1 MADLQ
6 SDQIIHG
13 KYRVVQQVGKGGM
26 GAVYAAVNMATG
38 SRAALKVL
46 TLDVHSHPELIVRF
60 QNEARA
66 ANQSGHPGVVPV
78 YDAGQMEDGT
88 PYLVMPFLDGE
99 SLSARI
105 RRALMSPQRVLGM
118 SGLWMLGD
126 IASALAA
133 THERGIIHR
142 DLKPANVMLVS
153 DPSTLTGERAMVLD
167 FGVAKLCSD
176 ELTRKG
182 AMLGTPMYMALEQFR
197 DAAAVDGKADVFS
210 LGCIGYQLLTGRL
223 PHPGPT
229 HFEIM
234 GQRMEQTIVQLAQI
248 APAVPSQVAKLI
260 MAMLEKNP
268 ASRPTMPTVE
278 LEVRAALGLPPLRL
292 TSRQASVFSQS
303 ITADALD
310 QAQETAGPS
319 GYALRS
325 TDPESDAR
333 TPSLSLPVPA
343 VDAGVTP
350 SAERVAGE
358 VSPPGIAIPPDVP
371 QSLSHVATAPVPMP
385 ILTAGP
391 KALTIGAVPS
401 QQGPAQVSS
410 PSALTIAERR
420 ARYKL
425 YLAGALLFVSVSLSA
440 WWVVRMGSQ
449 QARPSHAMTTTA
461 SIAPSTKPN
470 VVAAEPKNVAPVPDS
485 VPTPPSTIEPAA
497 QARSEPTPVA
507 VKEPPRP
514 PRCES
519 VTAKCVSSPLN
530 IKADQKEEIAASFQQ
545 ALVPVCGGEAFVFT
559 WKSGQLKLRRS
570 PKGFT
575 ADKQNLLKLSL
586 TGNLRS
592 PELLGPVT
600 IRCDRRTP

>member
-6 SDQIIHG
+6 SDQIIQG

-26 GAVYAAVNMATG
+26 GAVYAAVNLATG

-46 TLDVHSHPELIVRF
+46 TLDVHSQPELFVRF

-118 SGLWMLGD
+118 SGLWMIGD

-210 LGCIGYQLLTGRL
+210 LGCIGYQILTGRL

-234 GQRMEQTIVQLAQI
+234 GQRQEDPIVPLAQV

-268 ASRPTMPTVE
+268 DGRPTMPTVE
-278 LEVRAALGLPPLRL
+278 MEVRAALGLPPLRV

-303 ITADALD
+303 ITADTLD
-310 QAQETAGPS
+310 QALETAGPS
-319 GYALRS
+319 ASASLS
-325 TDPESDAR
+325 ADPASGAH
-333 TPSLSLPVPA
+333 TPSLSLPMPS

-358 VSPPGIAIPPDVP
+358 VSPPGLAIPQDVP
-371 QSLSHVATAPVPMP
+371 QSLSQVATAPVPMP

-401 QQGPAQVSS
+401 QQVPAQMSS
-410 PSALTIAERR
+410 PSALTIAEQR

-425 YLAGALLFVSVSLSA
+425 YLAGVVLFMSVSLSV
-440 WWVVRMGSQ
+440 WWVVRPGP
-449 QARPSHAMTTTA
+449 QARPSQAMTHAVSAPPTQPKNTA
-461 SIAPSTKPN
+461 VEPNN
-470 VVAAEPKNVAPVPDS
+470 VVPVPDS
-485 VPTPPSTIEPAA
+485 VTTPPTTIEPAA
-497 QARSEPTPVA
+497 QMPSAPTPVV
-507 VKEPPRP
+507 VKEPPRA
-514 PRCES
+514 PRCET

-530 IKADQKEEIAASFQQ
+530 IKVEQKEEIAASFQQ
-545 ALVPVCGGEAFVFT
+545 ALVPVCGGESFLFT
-559 WKSGQLKLRRS
+559 WKSGQLKLSKS

-592 PELLGPVT
+592 PELVGPVT